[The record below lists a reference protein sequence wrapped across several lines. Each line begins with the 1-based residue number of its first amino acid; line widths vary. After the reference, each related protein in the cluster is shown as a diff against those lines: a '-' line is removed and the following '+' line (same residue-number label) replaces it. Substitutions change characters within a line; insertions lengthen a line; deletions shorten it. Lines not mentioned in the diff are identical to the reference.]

1 MNLFALDVDP
11 ARAAQALCDQHVIK
25 QALETAQILST
36 VAHAVGVGAPY
47 RPTHARHPVVVWA
60 GRTAGNYRWAHR
72 HGLALCDEYAA
83 RYGGKTHGSRRV
95 LEALAD
101 VAAHL
106 PQEPCEAFC
115 QCVPDQFRGSDAVEA
130 YRRAYAAKLA
140 AWNREATWREPAA
153 RPEWLA

>member
-1 MNLFALDVDP
+1 MNLFALDADP
-11 ARAAQALCDQHVIK
+11 VAAARALCDRHVVK

-36 VAHAVGVGAPY
+36 VAHAHGVAAPY

-83 RYGGKTHGSRRV
+83 RYDKKVHASRRV
-95 LEALAD
+95 LEQLAD
-101 VAAHL
+101 VAALL
-106 PQEPCEAFC
+106 PQAPCEAFC
-115 QCVPDQFRGSDAVEA
+115 QCVPEEHRGADAVAA
-130 YRRAYAAKLA
+130 YRAAYVAKLA
-140 AWNREATWREPAA
+140 AWGREATWREPAG